1 MKMHLPSRSA
11 LIALAVFTRR
21 DRLQRQSESRCARA
35 CARGGRAARLHSGK
49 QTAVFSGGCF
59 WGVQAVFQHV
69 KGVISATS
77 GYSGGSAKTAE
88 YETVS
93 TGETGHAESVQIVYD
108 PSQITYGELLR
119 VFFSVAHD
127 PTQLNR
133 QGPDEG
139 TQYRSSIF
147 YSNDEQKHIAEAYIA
162 QLDQAKVFPR
172 PIVTKVVPLQGVL
185 SGRGVSPELCGA
197 ASQSA
202 LHRVQRRAQGRASA
216 AGVSGPL
223 HRQVSAEVRMRMQ
236 IRDKP
241 LATCEEASDVR
252 LANSRRRDKSAAPC
266 IPREHRCATLA
277 GLALWQWRKPRRPAS
292 GASPAANREK
302 SRSFYSPT
310 PANG

>member
-1 MKMHLPSRSA
+1 MAMLVLAGTVACSA
-11 LIALAVFTRR
+11 GNTVAVPAPAI
-21 DRLQRQSESRCARA
+21 DEARA
-35 CARGGRAARLHSGK
+35 STPGK
-49 QTAVFSGGCF
+49 QTAVISGGCF

-88 YETVS
+88 YEIVS

-147 YSNDEQKHIAEAYIA
+147 YANDEQKKIADTYIA

-172 PIVTKVVPLQGVL
+172 RIVTTVVPLKAFYPAEAYHQNY
-185 SGRGVSPELCGA
+185 A
-197 ASQSA
+197 T
-202 LHRVQRRAQGRASA
+202 LHPNQPYIVFNDAPK
-216 AGVSGPL
+216 VEHL
-223 HRQVSAEVRMRMQ
+223 RMQ
-236 IRDKP
+236 FP
-241 LATCEEASDVR
+241 
-252 LANSRRRDKSAAPC
+252 
-266 IPREHRCATLA
+266 
-277 GLALWQWRKPRRPAS
+277 ALYTGK
-292 GASPAANREK
+292 
-302 SRSFYSPT
+302 
-310 PANG
+310 